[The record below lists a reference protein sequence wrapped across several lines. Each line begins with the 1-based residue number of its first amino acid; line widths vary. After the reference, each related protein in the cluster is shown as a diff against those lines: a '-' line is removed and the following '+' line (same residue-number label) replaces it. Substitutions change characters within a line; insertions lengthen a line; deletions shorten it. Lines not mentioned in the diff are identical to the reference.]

1 MHKAQPQIFQFWIF
15 SKMNTLNG
23 DHVPINESRNSM
35 WFMTLIIMINQNI
48 NPIKVNIINI
58 IHTLYTNTNE
68 NFDNKKQKNI
78 KP

>member
-1 MHKAQPQIFQFWIF
+1 
-15 SKMNTLNG
+15 MNTLNG
-23 DHVPINESRNSM
+23 DHVPINENRNSM
-35 WFMTLIIMINQNI
+35 WFMTLIIMINENI

>member
-1 MHKAQPQIFQFWIF
+1 
-15 SKMNTLNG
+15 MNTLNG